1 MAKQKIKWLLFHE
14 PAELF
19 IRTAEDFQK
28 HLDKL
33 TNNKY
38 EIEILTLAEYQD
50 KYYDGII
57 CDPFTEL
64 KEGRVH
70 ASQIFL
76 DILGESDAT
85 DFYALSM
92 PYLFKDHDHA
102 SRVFEGEI
110 GKELFEHL
118 YQKAKVRGLA
128 YTYSGGYR
136 CIASDTPVR
145 SIKDF
150 AGKTYFR
157 GRNPVHADMIDLVGA
172 KKVDSFTNSFVQH
185 LDGQQNCADLD
196 WGKVNMTQTTYP
208 RYHVDA
214 YKSQKYV
221 ADTKHSMYMTTI
233 LLNDDFWNSLTTE
246 DQGHMKTAG
255 LYSAK
260 TERMQ
265 TVADAEEIKT
275 SKNKQKEL
283 GIEEI
288 ITWSDEEI
296 EKLSKL
302 WSPLYKKYNNLFS
315 KDILNKIKN
324 A

>member
-38 EIEILTLAEYQD
+38 EIEILTLSEYQD
-50 KYYDGII
+50 KYYDGLI

-64 KEGRVH
+64 KEGKVQVT
-70 ASQIFL
+70 QIFS
-76 DILGESDAT
+76 DILGDFDAT

-102 SRVFEGEI
+102 SRVFEGKI
-110 GKELFEHL
+110 GKDLFEHL
-118 YQKAKVRGLA
+118 YQKTKVHGLS

-136 CIASDTPVR
+136 CTASDTPIR

-150 AGKTYFR
+150 AGKSYLR
-157 GRNPVHADMIDLVGA
+157 WRNPVHADMIDMIGA
-172 KKVDSFTNSFVQH
+172 KKVHETD
-185 LDGQQNCADLD
+185 ADISCE
-196 WGKVNMTQTTYP
+196 KINMTQTTFP
-208 RYHVDA
+208 RYHADTK
-214 YKSQKYV
+214 KSQKYV
-221 ADTKHSMYMTTI
+221 ADTKHSMYLTTI
-233 LLNDDFWNSLTTE
+233 LLSDDFWNSLTTE
-246 DQGHMKTAG
+246 DQDHMRTAG
-255 LYSAK
+255 LYASR
-260 TERMQ
+260 TERIKS
-265 TVADAEEIKT
+265 VADAEEIKT

-283 GIEEI
+283 GIEEVI
-288 ITWSDEEI
+288 EWSDEEI

-302 WSPLYKKYNNLFS
+302 WSPLYNKYNKFFG
-315 KDILNKIKN
+315 KDILNRIKK

>member
-1 MAKQKIKWLLFHE
+1 MVKQKIKWLLFHE

-19 IRTAEDFQK
+19 IRTAKDFQK
-28 HLDKL
+28 HLDTL

-50 KYYDGII
+50 KYYDGLI

-64 KEGRVH
+64 KEGRVQV
-70 ASQIFL
+70 SQIFS
-76 DILGESDAT
+76 DILGDFDAT

-92 PYLFKDHDHA
+92 PYLFKSHDHA
-102 SRVFEGEI
+102 SRVFEGDI

-118 YQKAKVRGLA
+118 YQKTKVRGLS

-136 CIASDTPVR
+136 CTASDTPVR

-157 GRNPVHADMIDLVGA
+157 GRNPVHADMIDIVGA
-172 KKVDSFTNSFVQH
+172 KKVTSLTN
-185 LDGQQNCADLD
+185 ADLD
-196 WGKVNMTQTTYP
+196 WEKVNMTQTTYP
-208 RYHVDA
+208 RYHADTH
-214 YKSQKYV
+214 KSQKYV
-221 ADTKHSMYMTTI
+221 ADTKHSMYLTTI

-246 DQGHMKTAG
+246 DQSHMKTAG
-255 LYSAK
+255 LYASR
-260 TERMQ
+260 TER
-265 TVADAEEIKT
+265 TKSVADAEEIKT
-275 SKNKQKEL
+275 SKDKQKEL
-283 GIEEI
+283 GIKEV

-302 WSPLYKKYNNLFS
+302 WSPLYKKYNNFFG
-315 KDILNKIKN
+315 KDILNRIKK

>member
-1 MAKQKIKWLLFHE
+1 MSRQKIKWLLFHE

-19 IRTAEDFQK
+19 IRTAKDFQK

-38 EIEILTLAEYQD
+38 EIEISTLSEYQD
-50 KYYDGII
+50 KYYDGLI

-64 KEGRVH
+64 KEGRVQ
-70 ASQIFL
+70 ASQLFSN
-76 DILGESDAT
+76 ILGDLDAT

-102 SRVFEGEI
+102 SRVFEGDI

-118 YQKAKVRGLA
+118 YQKTKVRGLS

-136 CIASDTPVR
+136 CTVSDTPVR

-150 AGKTYFR
+150 AGKTYSR

-172 KKVDSFTNSFVQH
+172 KKVYSLLEDSHKKSTT
-185 LDGQQNCADLD
+185 
-196 WGKVNMTQTTYP
+196 NMTQTTYP
-208 RYHVDA
+208 RYYADTS
-214 YKSQKYV
+214 KSQKYV
-221 ADTKHSMYMTTI
+221 ADTKHSMYLTTI
-233 LLNDDFWNSLTTE
+233 LLNDDFWNSLTVE
-246 DQGHMKTAG
+246 DQGYMKTAG
-255 LYSAK
+255 LYASR
-260 TERMQ
+260 TER
-265 TVADAEEIKT
+265 TKSVADAEEIKT

-283 GIEEI
+283 GIEEV

-302 WSPLYKKYNNLFS
+302 WSPLYKKYNNFFG
-315 KDILNKIKN
+315 KDILNRIKK

>member
-19 IRTAEDFQK
+19 IRTAEDFQE

-50 KYYDGII
+50 KYYDGLI

-64 KEGRVH
+64 KEGRVQV
-70 ASQIFL
+70 SQIFS
-76 DILGESDAT
+76 DILGDFDAT

-92 PYLFKDHDHA
+92 PYLFKSHDHA
-102 SRVFEGEI
+102 SRVFEGNI

-118 YQKAKVRGLA
+118 YQKTTVRGLS

-136 CIASDTPVR
+136 CTASDTPIR

-150 AGKTYFR
+150 ADKTYAR
-157 GRNPVHADMIDLVGA
+157 YKNPIHADMIDIVGA
-172 KKVDSFTNSFVQH
+172 KKVYCVLN
-185 LDGQQNCADLD
+185 ADKNI
-196 WGKVNMTQTTYP
+196 GKTLNITQTTYP
-208 RYHVDA
+208 RYHADT

-221 ADTKHSMYMTTI
+221 ADTKHSMYLTAI
-233 LLNDDFWNSLTTE
+233 LLNDTFWSSLTDE
-246 DQGHMKTAG
+246 DRGHFRTAG
-255 LYSAK
+255 LKASR
-260 TERMQ
+260 TERIKS
-265 TVADAEEIKT
+265 VEDAEEIKS
-275 SKNKQKEL
+275 SKNKQDEL
-283 GIEEI
+283 GIEEVI
-288 ITWSDEEI
+288 EWSDEEI

-302 WSPLYKKYNNLFS
+302 WAPLYKKYDKFFG
-315 KDILNKIKN
+315 KDILNRIKK